1 MKGRKVRRCLAA
13 AMAVM
18 MLGTSVTGCGSKTG
32 SAYVPTLPTGTEE
45 ADIWVDAVDGLSEDF
60 IMGMDVSTVLSEE
73 ASGVVYYDENG
84 NEADLF
90 QILADAGI
98 NYIRVRVW
106 NDPYDE
112 NGNGYGGGNNDVAA
126 AAEIGKRAA
135 EYGMKLV
142 VDFHYSDFWAD
153 PDKQFAPKAWEGMT
167 VDEKAQQLY
176 DFTAE
181 SLKTIADAGADI
193 GMVQIGNEINNGMAG
208 EKKYDNVITL
218 LEQGSRAVR
227 DFDKDGDIKIVVHY
241 TNVESTDAL
250 MERVDALA
258 EAGLD
263 YDVLGVSYYS
273 YWHGSMENL
282 QEVLETIQSDY
293 GKETC
298 VMETSYAYTL
308 EDGDGCG
315 NSVSETELLADYT
328 ASVQSQAN
336 NIRDIIQTASDA
348 GALGVFYWEGAWVP
362 VGSDATT
369 NSVLWE
375 KYGSGWAS
383 SYSAD
388 YDPDDA
394 GKYYGGNAWDN
405 QALFDHEGKALP
417 SLNVFRYV
425 RYGATC
431 ELAVDYVTE
440 PTVAL
445 NIGDEVALPDTVMVS
460 YNDRSQSGEEAV
472 TWEESDV
479 AAIDTQQMKDYT
491 VKGSLDDGTQVS
503 CLVKVAKLNYVK
515 NPSFEDED
523 ASMWTVTSETG
534 SDPTDIQEKT
544 TDAVTGDYSFHFWDE
559 AAQEFRVEQT
569 ISGLS
574 EGSYTFQTNLQGGD
588 VGADAVIYSYA
599 IIDGETYQSAPV
611 TLDGWC
617 VWQTPEITDLV
628 LDGSQDITIGVY
640 VKVAGGGW
648 GTMDDFYLYKQ

>member
-1 MKGRKVRRCLAA
+1 MKGRKLRKCLAA
-13 AMAVM
+13 AIAVM
-18 MLGTSVTGCGSKTG
+18 MLGTSVTGCGGKTG

-60 IMGMDVSTVLSEE
+60 IMGMDVSTVLAEE

-106 NDPYDE
+106 NDPFDE

-126 AAEIGKRAA
+126 AAEIGRRAA
-135 EYGMKLV
+135 EYGMKLA

-153 PDKQFAPKAWEGMT
+153 PGKQFAPKAWENMT
-167 VDEKAQQLY
+167 LDEKSQALY
-176 DFTAE
+176 DYTTE
-181 SLKTIADAGADI
+181 SLKTISDAGADI

-208 EKKYDNVITL
+208 ETNYDNVITL
-218 LEQGSRAVR
+218 LEQGSQAVR
-227 DFDKDGDIKIVVHY
+227 DFDEKGEIKIVVHY
-241 TNVESTDAL
+241 TNIESTDAL
-250 MERVDALA
+250 MERADALA

-263 YDVLGVSYYS
+263 YDVFGVSYYS
-273 YWHGSMENL
+273 YWHGSMENM
-282 QEVLETIQSDY
+282 QNVLETIQSDY

-298 VMETSYAYTL
+298 IMETSYAYTL

-315 NSVSETELLADYT
+315 NSVGETDLLADYT

-336 NIRDIIQTASDA
+336 NIRDIIEKVSDA
-348 GALGVFYWEGAWVP
+348 GSLGVFYWEGAWVP

-431 ELAVDYVTE
+431 DLAVDYVTE
-440 PTVAL
+440 PTVEV
-445 NIGDEVALPDTVMVS
+445 NVGDEAVLPETVPVS
-460 YNDRSQSGEEAV
+460 YNDRSQSGEVAV
-472 TWEESDV
+472 TWDEAEV
-479 AAIDTQQMKDYT
+479 AAIDTTQVKDYT
-491 VKGSLDDGTQVS
+491 VNGSLDDGTQLS
-503 CLVKVAKLNYVK
+503 CLVKVANVNYVV

-523 ASMWTVTSETG
+523 VTMWIVTSETG
-534 SDPTDIQEKT
+534 TDPTDIQEKS

-559 AAQEFRVEQT
+559 GAQEFKVEQT

-599 IIDGETYQSAPV
+599 VIDGQIYQSAPV

-628 LDGSQDITIGVY
+628 LDGTQDITVGVY
-640 VKVAGGGW
+640 VKAAGGGW
-648 GTMDDFYLYKQ
+648 GTMDDFYLYRN